1 MKEKGKWNIGNIWKD
16 NKMPIE
22 VRKKISEKAKERY
35 KTRDAWNKNKNRKW
49 TKEERRYISEGK
61 KEAYKEHPELLKKMS
76 RITSDR
82 WKNPEYRELV
92 DRKCT
97 EFWQN
102 HPNLKKEYSIKFK
115 KYYRTH
121 PEALKELL
129 SYGEKS
135 TKHYLKTKQNF
146 KVKSKGEKEIAD
158 FLHKNKILSLYE
170 SIPPHSKKPSAYLT
184 FTFQHST
191 FS

>member
-1 MKEKGKWNIGNIWKD
+1 MNISKMKEKGKWNIGNIWKD

-35 KTRDAWNKNKNRKW
+35 KTRD
-49 TKEERRYISEGK
+49 G
-61 KEAYKEHPELLKKMS
+61 
-76 RITSDR
+76 

-170 SIPPHSKKPSAYLT
+170 SIPPHSKKP
-184 FTFQHST
+184 
-191 FS
+191 